1 MCTQE
6 ELERERDKEVL
17 SAKLSAEFRRGLKGI
32 GGHSPSTARS
42 LASKKLAGPSS
53 KKLSPS
59 VPRKTSGMTLNS
71 ASSSHSNSS
80 SPNPSRGGGGKV
92 TSGKRE
98 RERERIISMLNQT
111 SLQNQNLPIAI
122 TKYNPLSF
130 CNR

>member
-98 RERERIISMLNQT
+98 RERGDHFYAQSNIPAKSKSANCNHQIQS
-111 SLQNQNLPIAI
+111 SLIL
-122 TKYNPLSF
+122 
-130 CNR
+130 

>member
-53 KKLSPS
+53 KKSSPG

-80 SPNPSRGGGGKV
+80 SPNSSRGGGGKA

-98 RERERIISMLNQT
+98 RGSFLCSIKHPCKIIKSANCNHQIQS
-111 SLQNQNLPIAI
+111 SLIL
-122 TKYNPLSF
+122 
-130 CNR
+130 